1 MDRLATLVG
10 GSGFLGTSVVE
21 QLARA
26 GWRVR
31 ILCRNPNAAQR
42 LKTMGDVG
50 QIAVVRGD
58 VRVPATL
65 AAAMAGADA
74 AIYLVGILDEKGGQK
89 FADIQARGAGAAAA
103 AAKAA
108 GVGAFLLVSAIGA
121 DAQSPS
127 AYGRTKAEG
136 EALVRAAFPE
146 ATIVRPSLIFGA
158 EDGFTNRFAKLIGL
172 APVIPVVAGDTR
184 FQPVF
189 VGDAARAIVAALDR
203 PGETF
208 ELGGPQVMT
217 MREIMAYIANETGQD
232 KTMVTVP
239 DSGARL
245 MAGFGFLPG
254 APMTMDQYHML
265 QKDNVVSPGAAG
277 LDALGI
283 AGVPLAAVAGE
294 WLSRYRRGGRFAS
307 GNA

>member
-10 GSGFLGTSVVE
+10 GSGFLGTAVTE
-21 QLARA
+21 QLVRA

-31 ILCRNPNAAQR
+31 VLCRNPNRAQR
-42 LKTMGDVG
+42 LKTMGEVG
-50 QIAVVRGD
+50 QVAIVRGD

-89 FADIQARGAGAAAA
+89 FADVQARGAGAAAA

-108 GVGAFLLVSAIGA
+108 GVGAFVHVSAIGA
-121 DAQSPS
+121 DAASPS

-146 ATIVRPSLIFGA
+146 AAIVRPSLVFGA

-172 APVIPVVAGDTR
+172 GPVMPVVAGDTK

-189 VGDAARAIVAALDR
+189 VGDVARAILAALDR

-217 MREIMAYIANETGQD
+217 MREIMAFIARETGQE
-232 KTMVTVP
+232 KSMVEVP
-239 DSGARL
+239 DAGARL
-245 MAGFGFLPG
+245 MASFGFLPG
-254 APMTMDQYHML
+254 APMTMDQYRML
-265 QKDNVVSPGAAG
+265 QKDNVVAAGAAG
-277 LDALGI
+277 LEALGI
-283 AGVPLAAVAGE
+283 AGVPLSAVAGD
-294 WLSRYRRGGRFAS
+294 WLSRYRRGGRFAT